1 MNYENGDVINPFP
14 EVLKSH
20 KKGLPDR
27 NKNHY
32 HSHNNNILGSDAFF
46 SIWLLCFNVMLEY
59 IYPRRKWRRKKL
71 FAENSP
77 PTPPSILY
85 TKWHGKKSDI
95 KKEKSAEKVREWNE
109 NDGINVKSPHYID
122 GFYSHSFFCFVGTD
136 NSTVTT
142 ISIFG
147 WEHILI
153 EASEAKKEQKRM
165 RKSIQLAIKA
175 NIKIIWY

>member
-59 IYPRRKWRRKKL
+59 ISKQKMRKKKVICKKL
-71 FAENSP
+71 
-77 PTPPSILY
+77 TPHSSLY
-85 TKWHGKKSDI
+85 PLYKMTWQKKWYKEGKKR
-95 KKEKSAEKVREWNE
+95 RESERMKWKRRNKCE
-109 NDGINVKSPHYID
+109 ISPLHWWVL
-122 GFYSHSFFCFVGTD
+122 FSFFFCFVGTD

>member
-27 NKNHY
+27 NKDHY
-32 HSHNNNILGSDAFF
+32 HSHNNNILGNDAFF
-46 SIWLLCFNVMLEY
+46 SIWIFYFNVMLEY
-59 IYPRRKWRRKKL
+59 IQREDEEEEKKL
-71 FAENSP
+71 FAEEKL
-77 PTPPSILY
+77 TPPSL
-85 TKWHGKKSDI
+85 TQNDMAKKWYKE
-95 KKEKSAEKVREWNE
+95 KKERRESERMKWKRRNKCE
-109 NDGINVKSPHYID
+109 ISPLHWWVL
-122 GFYSHSFFCFVGTD
+122 FSFFFCFVGTD